1 MVATPTSD
9 AGANGP
15 TATLIP
21 CMVEQGP
28 SKYKG
33 TRGHHQRAGMGRLR
47 RANAQDGARISG
59 WEHRHDD
66 DEFVERHGHRSRRSH
81 GGETLL
87 AKFNRLADEHRAD
100 LTAGE
105 AGEICGFTGKT
116 VLVRGADGNEL
127 ACEVRQVLKKR
138 IAGVK
143 NPLCIGDRVR
153 FVRDAGDTAGVIDAV
168 EPRRNQLAR
177 ADSHNKSL
185 MHVFAANIDRLVVVA
200 AMAEPDLKH
209 GLIDRYLLIA
219 AHNDIDATVVLT
231 KTDLRA
237 GDATRELYARIGI
250 AAFTVCAIRGTGIDD
265 LRAHLAGRTCV
276 VAGQSG
282 VGKSSLVNALFPDIA
297 ARVGDIA
304 DAGHGRHTTTSA
316 RSYVVAGGG
325 RLIDTPGVREC
336 GITGLSA
343 LDVALLYPDIAA
355 HHPHCRFDDCSHLH
369 EPDCAVRTAVENG
382 AIAATRYESYRSIV
396 TEDLAG

>member
-1 MVATPTSD
+1 
-9 AGANGP
+9 
-15 TATLIP
+15 
-21 CMVEQGP
+21 MVEQGP

-33 TRGHHQRAGMGRLR
+33 TRGHAQRAGMGRLR
-47 RANAQDGARISG
+47 RANTQDQARVGG
-59 WEHRHDD
+59 WENRHDD

-81 GGETLL
+81 GGEALL
-87 AKFNRLADEHRAD
+87 AKFNRLADEYAAE

-105 AGEICGFTGKT
+105 AGEICGFAGKT
-116 VLVRGADGNEL
+116 VLVRDAAGGEL
-127 ACEVRQVLKKR
+127 PCEVRQVLKKR

-153 FVRDAGDTAGVIDAV
+153 FTRDAGGAGSVIDAV
-168 EPRRNQLAR
+168 EPRHNQLAR
-177 ADSHNKSL
+177 TDSHNKSL

-219 AHNDIDATVVLT
+219 AHNGIDATVVLT
-231 KTDLRA
+231 KTDLRT

-250 AAFTVCAIRGTGIDD
+250 PAFAVCAISGAGVDGV
-265 LRAHLAGRTCV
+265 RAHLAGKACV

-282 VGKSSLVNALFPDIA
+282 VGKSSLVNALFPEIA
-297 ARVGDIA
+297 ARVGDVA
-304 DAGHGRHTTTSA
+304 NAGHGRHTTTSA
-316 RSYVVAGGG
+316 RSYVVTGGG

-336 GITGLSA
+336 GITGLTA

-355 HHPHCRFDDCSHLH
+355 HHPACRFDDCSHLH
-369 EPDCAVRTAVENG
+369 EPDCAVRAAVESG

-396 TEDLAG
+396 TEDLAGGK